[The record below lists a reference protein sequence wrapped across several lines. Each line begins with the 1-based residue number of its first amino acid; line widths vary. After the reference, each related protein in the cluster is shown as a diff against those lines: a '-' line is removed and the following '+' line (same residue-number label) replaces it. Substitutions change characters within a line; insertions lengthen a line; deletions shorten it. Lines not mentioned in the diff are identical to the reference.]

1 MKKLHQL
8 AKELHANN
16 YVMTD
21 KMKEQFEDFLS
32 IIAEGARILHP
43 TFGLGTVIN
52 TQGNVWIVVE
62 FDKEV
67 EDYKKALL
75 NYQLNKAKEP
85 NIYWYLPSKPKKAVM
100 ISSCTSI
107 HMLIKREQERKLESI
122 IEPLKPFD
130 F

>member
-1 MKKLHQL
+1 MKKLKQL
-8 AKELHANN
+8 AQELHNSN

-21 KMKEQFEDFLS
+21 KMKEQFEDYLS
-32 IIAEGARILHP
+32 TIATGARVLHP
-43 TFGLGTVIN
+43 RFGLGTVKE
-52 TQGNVWIVVE
+52 TQGESWVGVE

-67 EDYKKALL
+67 EEWEKM
-75 NYQLNKAKEP
+75 NKD
-85 NIYWYLPSKPKKAVM
+85 SKWPYRRPKKYVM

-107 HMLIKREQERKLESI
+107 HMLLKKEQERKMKNA